1 MRNLLLAITLLFSSI
16 AFAGDTTLALT
27 GFTVEKGQVVTVELR
42 NAEHIF
48 ITMLRIPVDITEGDE
63 LEVVLEDAVPGTYD
77 MRVTVREY
85 NARNDRQDNKL
96 SIGNVV
102 KQQITQVTID

>member
-42 NAEHIF
+42 V
-48 ITMLRIPVDITEGDE
+48 PVDVAENDE
-63 LEVVLEDAVPGTYD
+63 LEVVLEDAIPGTYD

-85 NARNDRQDNKL
+85 NARNDRQENKL

-102 KQQITQVTID
+102 KQQVTQVTID

>member
-27 GFTVEKGQVVTVELR
+27 GFTVGKGQVVTVELR

-48 ITMLRIPVDITEGDE
+48 ITMLRVPVDVAENDE
-63 LEVVLEDAVPGTYD
+63 LEVVLEDAIPGTYD

-85 NARNDRQDNKL
+85 NAKNDRNEKM

-102 KQQITQVTID
+102 